1 MIIDTCILIEYTLD
15 SFLFHCSVVIWDIE
29 RKEALCGH
37 QAAMQSAG
45 AVTALTFSKHSDD
58 IFATGGE

>member
-1 MIIDTCILIEYTLD
+1 MYIYFTVFLLIY
-15 SFLFHCSVVIWDIE
+15 CSVVIWDIE
-29 RKEALCGH
+29 RREALCGH

-45 AVTALTFSKHSDD
+45 AVSALAFSKHSDD